1 MNAVYVLD
9 KLNLNFICNEDHR
22 KLPIF
27 LKYHIKGLYA
37 NPTKSSETHL
47 SSHNL
52 FYKNTYIG
60 VMNSGLIY
68 NPNIHHIA
76 IHNKVLYNNKQ
87 MLGDFIKCMN
97 GLNLNLAISRLE
109 VAIDMDSKLFINRTN
124 KLFLSNKLKLKKG
137 YVRSKVLIDF
147 DEGRIRNPPTTFY
160 FENKGRNKRKKQ
172 YLRFENK
179 TAELAQPKNQ
189 IKREYITRFHSRNGL
204 DIKKTIYRLELV
216 IPCKESLEYATKS
229 IYRSKDQSD
238 SGSFTNHQYK
248 QKIKK
253 IKKLEAENAEQL
265 FFDSEYNKL
274 VNEVNEYNE
283 KVNVKS
289 CYDIDVERL
298 IEPEYLS
305 VIFSTFSKKIFV
317 NIDDVLSSQ
326 LFTIEKVKTKD
337 IEMKKR
343 PKIIKNPV
351 PSYFYTVDYI
361 MQKLCISE
369 SEAEE
374 ALEKMIKNYEID
386 KFENDLFTENLY
398 LKKSLPI

>member
-9 KLNLNFICNEDHR
+9 KLNLSFICNEDHR

-27 LKYHIKGLYA
+27 LKYHIKGLSA

-124 KLFLSNKLKLKKG
+124 KLFLSNKINLKKN
-137 YVRSKVLIDF
+137 YVRNRFLTDY
-147 DEGRIRNPPTTFY
+147 DEGRIKNPPTTYY
-160 FENKGRNKRKKQ
+160 FESKGKNKKQ
-172 YLRFENK
+172 KHHLRFENK

-189 IKREYITRFHSRNGL
+189 IKREYITRFHLRSGL
-204 DIKKTIYRLELV
+204 DITKTIYRLELV

-253 IKKLEAENAEQL
+253 IKKLEAQNVEQL

-298 IEPEYLS
+298 IEPEYLR

-374 ALEKMIKNYEID
+374 ALEKMIKNYEVD
-386 KFENDLFTENLY
+386 KFENDLFTQKLY
-398 LKKSLPI
+398 LEKSLPK

>member
-1 MNAVYVLD
+1 
-9 KLNLNFICNEDHR
+9 
-22 KLPIF
+22 
-27 LKYHIKGLYA
+27 
-37 NPTKSSETHL
+37 
-47 SSHNL
+47 
-52 FYKNTYIG
+52 
-60 VMNSGLIY
+60 
-68 NPNIHHIA
+68 
-76 IHNKVLYNNKQ
+76 
-87 MLGDFIKCMN
+87 
-97 GLNLNLAISRLE
+97 
-109 VAIDMDSKLFINRTN
+109 
-124 KLFLSNKLKLKKG
+124 
-137 YVRSKVLIDF
+137 
-147 DEGRIRNPPTTFY
+147 
-160 FENKGRNKRKKQ
+160 
-172 YLRFENK
+172 
-179 TAELAQPKNQ
+179 
-189 IKREYITRFHSRNGL
+189 L

-337 IEMKKR
+337 IEMKK
-343 PKIIKNPV
+343 
-351 PSYFYTVDYI
+351 D
-361 MQKLCISE
+361 QKSSKTQCQVTFIR
-369 SEAEE
+369 
-374 ALEKMIKNYEID
+374 
-386 KFENDLFTENLY
+386 
-398 LKKSLPI
+398 